1 MYFQYHFIVTP
12 YSITIGNFH
21 PEGIITISKIGVGN
35 NRAFTNCQ
43 PVCIKAFQLIHNPT
57 CLRSLKIQRGYTERE
72 RILIR
77 LENKL
82 VRESDTLFQRRARF
96 TSIYFLSKQKEIS
109 NYNRREKL
117 VLREILGIKSDKSID
132 TTQIN
137 RTILGLKTRTII
149 KLVAQQSIGS
159 GIYFHHSGCGL
170 EADQTVVSC
179 QPQKTVLVFYNLI
192 YDIIRQTG
200 R

>member
-1 MYFQYHFIVTP
+1 MHFQYHFIVTP

-96 TSIYFLSKQKEIS
+96 AGIYLLTKQKKIS
-109 NYNRREKL
+109 NGNRRNEL
-117 VLREILGIKSDKSID
+117 ILREILGIKSDKTID
-132 TTQIN
+132 ATQID
-137 RTILGLKTRTII
+137 RTILGLK
-149 KLVAQQSIGS
+149 A
-159 GIYFHHSGCGL
+159 
-170 EADQTVVSC
+170 
-179 QPQKTVLVFYNLI
+179 
-192 YDIIRQTG
+192 
-200 R
+200 